1 MALKVQNK
9 TKDAAEIFIYDEI
22 GEGWYGGISAK
33 AFAEEVKKLGDVKTI
48 DVFINS
54 PGGYVFE
61 GVAIY
66 NTLKNNKARVIVH
79 IDGLAAS
86 IASIIA
92 MAGDEV
98 HMAANAFIMI
108 HNPWSGLYGFAEDFR
123 KEADRLDLIAGTLR
137 DTYTA
142 KANGKTSA
150 EQFAAWMDEEKWF
163 TAVDAMDAGLV
174 DTITEELQ
182 AAAKFDLSKFNYRNI
197 PKDKVSGASLV
208 DMPEDR
214 KLRARMARMTMWQQ
228 KHKTASAQ

>member
-1 MALKVQNK
+1 MALKIQNK
-9 TKDAAEIFIYDEI
+9 GKDAAEIYIYDEI

-33 AFAEEVKKLGDVKTI
+33 SFAEEVKKLGSVKTI

-54 PGGYVFE
+54 PGGSVFE
-61 GVAIY
+61 GVAMY

-98 HMAANAFIMI
+98 HMAANAFMMI
-108 HNPWSGLYGFAEDFR
+108 HNPWSWMAGFAEDYR

-137 DTYTA
+137 DTYAA
-142 KANGKTSA
+142 KSAGKSTKD
-150 EQFAAWMDEEKWF
+150 QITAWMDEEKWF
-163 TAVDAMDAGLV
+163 TATDAHEAGLV
-174 DTITEELQ
+174 DSISEELQ
-182 AAAKFDLSKFNYRNI
+182 AAARFDLSKFNYRNI
-197 PKDKVSGASLV
+197 PKDKSSGESLV
-208 DMPEDR
+208 DLPEER

-228 KHKTASAQ
+228 KHKHASAN